1 VARYAQYV
9 RQPKIAITVELRKV
23 IKKSMARRRY
33 TTTTTNNASGG
44 FGTSSSTKLAIAGAI
59 FAIGIGVGVALS
71 TLNPTTQ
78 TVDAIRL
85 DNIAPNRDFC
95 NNYGSAA
102 MVMNSRVYVT
112 LNPFNVYVS
121 QAEPIPG
128 CVVLPNNWNELLRRG
143 AIAEKDIRLCKDRM
157 NTFGFTGDLEKKALV
172 DCVYESR
179 DAQKKFTENLP
190 APTPSPTP

>member
-1 VARYAQYV
+1 MARYAQYV
-9 RQPKIAITVELRKV
+9 HQPKIAITVELRKV

-33 TTTTTNNASGG
+33 TTTTNNNASGG
-44 FGTSSSTKLAIAGAI
+44 FGASSSTKLAIAGAI
-59 FAIGIGVGVALS
+59 FALGVGVGVALS
-71 TLNPTTQ
+71 
-78 TVDAIRL
+78 
-85 DNIAPNRDFC
+85 
-95 NNYGSAA
+95 
-102 MVMNSRVYVT
+102 MNSRVYIT

-121 QAEPIPG
+121 QTEPIPG

-157 NTFGFTGDLEKKALV
+157 NTFGFTGDLEKKAIV

-190 APTPSPTP
+190 APTPTPTP